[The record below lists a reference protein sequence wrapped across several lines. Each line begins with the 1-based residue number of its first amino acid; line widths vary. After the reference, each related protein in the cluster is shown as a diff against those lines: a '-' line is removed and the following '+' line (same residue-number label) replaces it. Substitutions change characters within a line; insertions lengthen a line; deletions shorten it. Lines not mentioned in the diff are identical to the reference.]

1 MFRKVLPLVV
11 SLAFP
16 GFLAAQ
22 REIPN
27 AHASDTAKA
36 RVAAHA
42 THVRGSVDHP
52 PVTPATRAVPA
63 TRATPATPASGG
75 GAAVP
80 AAAASPDNP
89 AGPAYPANKPPRT
102 GQSGSPRPSAGWLPE
117 GIPRHGRLQGS
128 PLSFQLC

>member
-22 REIPN
+22 GAIPN

-63 TRATPATPASGG
+63 TRAIPASGGNPATPAIR
-75 GAAVP
+75 ATPAVP
-80 AAAASPDNP
+80 ASPSKKPTNP
-89 AGPAYPANKPPRT
+89 
-102 GQSGSPRPSAGWLPE
+102 GQSGNHRP
-117 GIPRHGRLQGS
+117 
-128 PLSFQLC
+128 

>member
-22 REIPN
+22 SEIPN

-63 TRATPATPASGG
+63 TRATPASGGNPATPAIR
-75 GAAVP
+75 ATPAVP
-80 AAAASPDNP
+80 ASPSKKPSNP
-89 AGPAYPANKPPRT
+89 
-102 GQSGSPRPSAGWLPE
+102 GQSGNHRP
-117 GIPRHGRLQGS
+117 
-128 PLSFQLC
+128 

>member
-22 REIPN
+22 SDIPN

-63 TRATPATPASGG
+63 TRATPASGGNPATPAIR
-75 GAAVP
+75 ATPAVP
-80 AAAASPDNP
+80 ASPSKKPTNP
-89 AGPAYPANKPPRT
+89 
-102 GQSGSPRPSAGWLPE
+102 GQSGNHRP
-117 GIPRHGRLQGS
+117 
-128 PLSFQLC
+128 

>member
-22 REIPN
+22 SEIPN

-63 TRATPATPASGG
+63 TRAIPASGGSPATPAIR
-75 GAAVP
+75 ATPAVP
-80 AAAASPDNP
+80 ASPSK
-89 AGPAYPANKPPRT
+89 KPTSP
-102 GQSGSPRPSAGWLPE
+102 GQSGNHRP
-117 GIPRHGRLQGS
+117 
-128 PLSFQLC
+128 

>member
-22 REIPN
+22 SDIPN
-27 AHASDTAKA
+27 AHAADTAKA

-63 TRATPATPASGG
+63 TRATPASGGNPATPAIR
-75 GAAVP
+75 ATPAVP
-80 AAAASPDNP
+80 ASPSKKPTNP
-89 AGPAYPANKPPRT
+89 
-102 GQSGSPRPSAGWLPE
+102 GQSGNHRP
-117 GIPRHGRLQGS
+117 
-128 PLSFQLC
+128 

>member
-16 GFLAAQ
+16 GFLTAQ

-75 GAAVP
+75 NPATPATPATRATPAVP
-80 AAAASPDNP
+80 ASPSKKPTNP
-89 AGPAYPANKPPRT
+89 
-102 GQSGSPRPSAGWLPE
+102 GQSGNHRP
-117 GIPRHGRLQGS
+117 
-128 PLSFQLC
+128 

>member
-22 REIPN
+22 SEIPN

-36 RVAAHA
+36 QVAAHA

-63 TRATPATPASGG
+63 TRATPASPATP
-75 GAAVP
+75 AVP
-80 AAAASPDNP
+80 ASPSKKPTNP
-89 AGPAYPANKPPRT
+89 
-102 GQSGSPRPSAGWLPE
+102 GQSGNHRP
-117 GIPRHGRLQGS
+117 
-128 PLSFQLC
+128 

>member
-22 REIPN
+22 SEIPN

-63 TRATPATPASGG
+63 TRATPASGGNPATPAIR
-75 GAAVP
+75 ATPAVP
-80 AAAASPDNP
+80 ASPSKKPTNP
-89 AGPAYPANKPPRT
+89 
-102 GQSGSPRPSAGWLPE
+102 GQSGNHRP
-117 GIPRHGRLQGS
+117 
-128 PLSFQLC
+128 